1 MSALKVLIFEYDRP
15 FADSLER
22 AFARRG
28 CSVRVVDDG
37 QVGLDV
43 ALDDRPGLIILAIE
57 LPRMNG
63 FAVCNR
69 IKKHPDLKDIPLVI
83 VSSDSPPETF
93 EQHSKLRTR
102 AEDYAHKPIDPE
114 ALIARAAAFVDIPSA
129 RDSEIVVDDEAIE
142 EAIEEA
148 PINLDDDMGGLS
160 DAAFDNIVLESNP
173 PRPMPDSAASLL
185 EPLPEPR
192 SGRPASPQI
201 TSDDFEDYTMVS
213 SAAELPL
220 NFNDIARAVQ
230 ANPLPPVST
239 PPAVV
244 APPQPP
250 APAVVVPPMARGSAP
265 SLPRVGVAPPMA
277 PPPMAPPSLP
287 SFVPPPAVEPS
298 APSQPSAAQ
307 LDVERLQRRVDELER
322 DLATAQSATQ
332 RVVELTEDNQ
342 RLRAHGDELARVTRE
357 LEEKV
362 RTSTLPVAGAI
373 SPSRPGGVSTREFLE
388 LRESLNRKDKDILA
402 RDREIIELRDKLL
415 QAEMST
421 ADIDD
426 RLAERDQEV
435 ISARQAGDAAKA
447 ELQAEA
453 ARRAELERALAEAQ
467 QATTRGE
474 ASLREQL
481 AAVETQRARESE
493 KHQRALASLRT
504 EVEAATAAS
513 SSQASQFAALVAA
526 EGALREEH
534 AQALEAARAET
545 RALAQQGEASLRA
558 ELEGALE
565 SARTEHAAALSAQ
578 RAELEGALEAAR
590 TEHSAALSSLR
601 SEHAQVVDSLRSDYT
616 TAVDAVKAENA
627 RALEAKVAE
636 HAAEVEALRSEQ
648 SSALEA
654 LRSEQSSGLEVAA
667 AATAAAVAAESSTRR
682 ELGDRISALESEIS
696 TLRSQGAALSSD
708 LGAAQAR
715 AEDSAREVASLRDRL
730 AAAER
735 RHAAAGALLD
745 RARQAMEIAA
755 GLVHAA
761 AEEQPSEGADTSA
774 A

>member
-15 FADSLER
+15 FADALER

-37 QVGLDV
+37 QMGLDV

-129 RDSEIVVDDEAIE
+129 RDSEILVDDEAIE

-173 PRPMPDSAASLL
+173 PRPMPGNAASLL
-185 EPLPEPR
+185 EPLPDLR
-192 SGRPASPQI
+192 SGRPASPQV

-213 SAAELPL
+213 SASELPL

-244 APPQPP
+244 TPPLPP
-250 APAVVVPPMARGSAP
+250 SPAVVVPPLARGSAP
-265 SLPRVGVAPPMA
+265 SLPRVGVAPPV
-277 PPPMAPPSLP
+277 PPPSLP
-287 SFVPPPAVEPS
+287 SFAQPLAVEPP
-298 APSQPSAAQ
+298 APPQPSAAQ
-307 LDVERLQRRVDELER
+307 LEAERLQRRVDELER

-332 RVVELTEDNQ
+332 RVVELTEENQ

-362 RTSTLPVAGAI
+362 RTSALPLPGAI

-435 ISARQAGDAAKA
+435 ISARQAGDAARA

-453 ARRAELERALAEAQ
+453 SRRAELERALSEAQ

-481 AAVETQRARESE
+481 AAAETQRSRESE
-493 KHQRALASLRT
+493 EHQRAVASLRS

-513 SSQASQFAALVAA
+513 ASQAAQLAALVAA
-526 EGALREEH
+526 EAALREEH
-534 AQALEAARAET
+534 AQALEAARAES
-545 RALAQQGEASLRA
+545 RALAQQVDASLRA

-565 SARTEHAAALSAQ
+565 AARAEHA
-578 RAELEGALEAAR
+578 
-590 TEHSAALSSLR
+590 AALSSLR

-616 TAVDAVKAENA
+616 TAVDAVKAESA

-636 HAAEVEALRSEQ
+636 HAAEVEALRSDHTTAVDAVRAE
-648 SSALEA
+648 SARALEA
-654 LRSEQSSGLEVAA
+654 KVAEHAAEVEALRAEQSSGLEVAA

-682 ELGDRISALESEIS
+682 ELGDRIGSLESELS

-708 LGAAQAR
+708 LDAARAR
-715 AEDSAREVASLRDRL
+715 AEESAREVASLRDGL

>member
-129 RDSEIVVDDEAIE
+129 HDSEIVVDDEAIE

-173 PRPMPDSAASLL
+173 PRAMPDSAASLL

-192 SGRPASPQI
+192 SGRLASPQI

-493 KHQRALASLRT
+493 EHQRSLASLRS

-526 EGALREEH
+526 EAALREEH

-696 TLRSQGAALSSD
+696 TLRSQGAELSSD

-715 AEDSAREVASLRDRL
+715 AEESAREVASLRDRL